1 MPKRR
6 TLPCPKEKTVKH
18 FDFAGHQ
25 LSTIFKGN
33 WQLAGGHGPVD
44 KHQAIE
50 DLFTYAEH
58 GVNVFDVGDI
68 YTGTE
73 ELMGIFLSEYRKRF
87 GGDAARHIRI
97 HTKFVPDLNAL
108 ETLTKK
114 DVRAVIERSLR
125 RMGLEQLHLVQFHWW
140 DYAKGD
146 FVQVGRYLEEL
157 HKEGLIETI
166 GLTNFDCAH
175 TKLLLDAGVPVK
187 SNQIQFSLLD
197 PRPLNGMLEF
207 AQTHDIAV
215 FCYGALA
222 GGLLS
227 TARPGDEPT
236 NRSHIKY
243 KLIID
248 EIGSHHYQAV
258 LRQLRTLAEKHHTT
272 TANIATTFA
281 LQTPGVSSVIV
292 GPRNANHIDELDQI
306 NTFTLDKSE
315 YRSLSKLLK
324 ESLKKITDDIYS
336 YERDMNSKHGSIM
349 KYNLNGMQVNQDK

>member
-1 MPKRR
+1 M
-6 TLPCPKEKTVKH
+6 KH

-33 WQLAGGHGPVD
+33 WQLAGGHGAVD
-44 KHQAIE
+44 KKQAIE
-50 DLFTYAEH
+50 DLFTYVEH

-87 GGDAARHIRI
+87 GKDAAHRIRI
-97 HTKFVPDLNAL
+97 HTKFVPDLEAL

-125 RMGLEQLHLVQFHWW
+125 RMGLEKLHLVQFHWW

-157 HKEGLIETI
+157 RREGLIETI

-175 TKLLLDAGVPVK
+175 TKLLLDAGVSVK

-197 PRPLNGMLEF
+197 PRPFNGMLEL
-207 AQTHDIAV
+207 ARAHDIAI
-215 FCYGALA
+215 FCYGVLA

-227 TARPGDEPT
+227 AARPGDEPT

-243 KLIID
+243 QLIID
-248 EIGSHHYQAV
+248 EIGELHYQKV
-258 LRQLRTLAEKHHTT
+258 LQQLQILAQKHHTT
-272 TANIATTFA
+272 TANIATAFA
-281 LQTPGVSSVIV
+281 LQTPGVSSAII
-292 GPRNANHIDELDQI
+292 GPRNTKHIGEVDQLD
-306 NTFTLDKSE
+306 TFALNKNEYTSLRKLLDKPLE
-315 YRSLSKLLK
+315 
-324 ESLKKITDDIYS
+324 KITDDIYS
-336 YERDMNSKHGSIM
+336 YERDMSSKHGAIM
-349 KYNLNGMQVNQDK
+349 KYNLNGMRTDQDK